1 MLSGDDPA
9 APQARELERA
19 DVMRCTVVD
28 RQLKGEVEVA
38 VIERSVL
45 AYLLESIFL
54 FIRRRASGG
63 REANGRISSFSALG
77 W

>member
-1 MLSGDDPA
+1 MLSGNDPA

-28 RQLKGEVEVA
+28 RQLKGQVEVA

-45 AYLLESIFL
+45 AYLLESISFL
-54 FIRRRASGG
+54 IRSWISGG
-63 REANGRISSFSALG
+63 REANGRISSFSALD
-77 W
+77 